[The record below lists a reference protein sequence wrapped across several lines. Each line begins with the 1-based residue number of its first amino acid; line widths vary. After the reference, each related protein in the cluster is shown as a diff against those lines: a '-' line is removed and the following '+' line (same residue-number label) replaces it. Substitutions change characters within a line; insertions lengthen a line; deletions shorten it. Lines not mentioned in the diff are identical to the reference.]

1 MRNARQ
7 EPPAKLSPAGA
18 LGLERKRSTNY
29 AKSSMAT
36 GADGPIRA
44 NAILANRNGANAG
57 ERFDLGIFK
66 ESIFS
71 KAAQAM
77 AEQIN
82 PSW

>member
-1 MRNARQ
+1 
-7 EPPAKLSPAGA
+7 
-18 LGLERKRSTNY
+18 
-29 AKSSMAT
+29 MAT

-57 ERFDLGIFK
+57 ERFDLEIFK